1 MHVCEGM
8 YLRMY
13 TYIQTYQA
21 KGEVLTAGIAQ
32 GTASFKLAVSGY
44 YLLGTHFTCSTGTI
58 IQILTQKALLAC
70 RNSEDVLWDVLQP
83 YGPQMAKFLGCLALV
98 TITLYLISSLNAV
111 ASTHDLISA
120 GIFFV
125 YHEICIF
132 LNAILLKSA

>member
-1 MHVCEGM
+1 MTG
-8 YLRMY
+8 
-13 TYIQTYQA
+13 
-21 KGEVLTAGIAQ
+21 GIAQ

-44 YLLGTHFTCSTGTI
+44 YLLGTHFTCFTGTHFTFFTGTK

-70 RNSEDVLWDVLQP
+70 RNSEDVLWDILQP

-125 YHEICIF
+125 YHEICVF
-132 LNAILLKSA
+132 LNAILPKSA

>member
-1 MHVCEGM
+1 MTG
-8 YLRMY
+8 
-13 TYIQTYQA
+13 
-21 KGEVLTAGIAQ
+21 GIAQ

-44 YLLGTHFTCSTGTI
+44 YLLGTHFTCFTGTHFTFFTGTK

-70 RNSEDVLWDVLQP
+70 RNSEDVLWDILQP
-83 YGPQMAKFLGCLALV
+83 YGPQMAKFLGCLAFV

-120 GIFFV
+120 GIFFM